1 MGEDRRK
8 QRLTLTIQQT
18 AQDRLRQS
26 PHAAIREVS
35 CEFDEGV
42 LVLRGRV
49 PTFYCKQL
57 AQETIGQLEGVVQI
71 VNEIQVVG

>member
-1 MGEDRRK
+1 MQPPGSAVK
-8 QRLTLTIQQT
+8 QI

-26 PHAAIREVS
+26 PHAALREVS
-35 CEFDEGV
+35 CECEQGV